1 MVPTDTFPEMSH
13 TERELRRMLC
23 VRMSIGGMAYMDDGE
38 AQCNAVQPFID
49 FMRDTPHEIQQKHFQ
64 RMQSEAYKKLLEQ
77 PLLKPSYFEI
87 GMGYEHDMPCAIY
100 TNTEHAVLDTSCGV
114 FKPSWRAQKE
124 GWKLVQAKTK
134 FQKWLLRKF
143 FPKNFWE

>member
-1 MVPTDTFPEMSH
+1 
-13 TERELRRMLC
+13 MLC

-64 RMQSEAYKKLLEQ
+64 RMQSESYKKLQEQ

-100 TNTEHAVLDTSCGV
+100 TNSDHAVLDTSCGV

-124 GWKLVQAKTK
+124 GWNLVQAKTK

>member
-1 MVPTDTFPEMSH
+1 MVPTDTLPEMSH

-64 RMQSEAYKKLLEQ
+64 RRQSESYKKLREQ

-100 TNTEHAVLDTSCGV
+100 TNSDHAVLDTSCGV